1 MISTTVGNAGN
12 LSSIGVSS
20 FELSLAVEAQLAIK
34 LVWVVF
40 NWLDTRG
47 DLEIL
52 GIEKPIEGRY
62 REGFRG
68 SDRDRGMRIEWRDE

>member
-52 GIEKPIEGRY
+52 GIENPLKEDTERVLGV
-62 REGFRG
+62 
-68 SDRDRGMRIEWRDE
+68 RIEIGE